1 VFLLRPSG
9 KFSWLILAVG
19 GLLTAL
25 LFFVVEEVPR
35 PATSLLFSDL
45 LQTAIVLWAALCSL
59 LVARRSFY
67 LRQLWILLAASLFL
81 GCAAQALETY
91 YQCFAQAP
99 SLTPWPSDILFI
111 LWVTPAV
118 MMLLPRPEKE
128 SGAIDWQQVL
138 DFAQIGVVALTV
150 SIFSM
155 SPPAG
160 KPKGHGWS
168 SRSHAYRWLGT

>member
-1 VFLLRPSG
+1 MRPSG

-35 PATSLLFSDL
+35 PVTSLLLSDL
-45 LQTAIVLWAALCSL
+45 LQTAIVLWAALCAL
-59 LVARRSFY
+59 LVARRSSSY
-67 LRQLWILLAASLFL
+67 LRQLWTLLAASLFL
-81 GCAAQALETY
+81 GSAAQALETY
-91 YQCFAQAP
+91 YQCFAHAS

-128 SGAIDWQQVL
+128 SEAIDWQQVL
-138 DFAQIGVVALTV
+138 DFAQIGVVALT
-150 SIFSM
+150 
-155 SPPAG
+155 
-160 KPKGHGWS
+160 
-168 SRSHAYRWLGT
+168 AYL